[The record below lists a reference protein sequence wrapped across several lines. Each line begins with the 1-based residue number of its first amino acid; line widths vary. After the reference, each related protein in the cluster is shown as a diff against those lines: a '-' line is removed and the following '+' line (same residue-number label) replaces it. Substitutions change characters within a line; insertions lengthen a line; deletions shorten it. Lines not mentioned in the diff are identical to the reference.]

1 MENSHNTV
9 PSTTGKRIKDLRK
22 KRGLSQQALADFLM
36 VDKSVV
42 SRWENDDRRPSQE
55 MLDALAKELETT
67 PYYLMYGLANPVD
80 ANLLD
85 LNGLTFRQMDV
96 VKQLV
101 EVFRGN

>member
-9 PSTTGKRIKDLRK
+9 PSTTGKRIKGLRK
-22 KRGLSQQALADFLM
+22 KRGLSQQTLADFLK

-42 SRWENDDRRPSQE
+42 SRWEKDDRRPSQE
-55 MLDALAKELETT
+55 MLDALAKKFETT
-67 PYYLMYGLANPVD
+67 PYYLMYGLANHVD

>member
-9 PSTTGKRIKDLRK
+9 PSTTGKRIKGLRK
-22 KRGLSQQALADFLM
+22 KRGLSQQTLADFLK

-42 SRWENDDRRPSQE
+42 SRWEKDYRRPSQE
-55 MLDALAKELETT
+55 MLDALAEKFETT
-67 PYYLMYGLANPVD
+67 PYYLMYGSANPAD

>member
-22 KRGLSQQALADFLM
+22 KRGLSQQTLADFLM

-42 SRWENDDRRPSQE
+42 SRWEKDDRRPSQE
-55 MLDALAKELETT
+55 MLDALAKKFNTT
-67 PYYLMYGLANPVD
+67 PYYLMYGLANPTD
-80 ANLLD
+80 TNLLD
-85 LNGLTFRQMDV
+85 LNGLTFRQMAV

>member
-1 MENSHNTV
+1 MENSHNAV
-9 PSTTGKRIKDLRK
+9 PSTTGKRIKGLRK
-22 KRGLSQQALADFLM
+22 KRGLSQQTLADFLK

-42 SRWENDDRRPSQE
+42 SRWEKDYRRPSQE
-55 MLDALAKELETT
+55 MLDALAEKFETT
-67 PYYLMYGLANPVD
+67 PYYLMYGSANPAD

>member
-1 MENSHNTV
+1 MDNSHNTV
-9 PSTTGKRIKDLRK
+9 PSTTGKRIKGLRK
-22 KRGLSQQALADFLM
+22 KRGLSQQTLADFLK

-42 SRWENDDRRPSQE
+42 SRWEKDYRRPSQE
-55 MLDALAKELETT
+55 MLDALAEKFETT
-67 PYYLMYGLANPVD
+67 PYYLMYGSANPAD

-85 LNGLTFRQMDV
+85 LNGLTFRQMAV